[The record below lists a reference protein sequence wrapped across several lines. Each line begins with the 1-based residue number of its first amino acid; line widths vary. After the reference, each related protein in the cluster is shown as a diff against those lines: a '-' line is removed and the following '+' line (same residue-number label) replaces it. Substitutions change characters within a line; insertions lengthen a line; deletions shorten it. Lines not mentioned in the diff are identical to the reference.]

1 MLNDGVLYKR
11 LGWPGSFNFSSYH
24 RRRSRLSIMH
34 FLRLLPVVAIASGQS
49 FTSLPGALFGSNE
62 TWGYSPDSIW
72 PLSDVGTPL
81 EPQKPDAE
89 VQDLISQISVSNVN
103 HTITTLANFGTRHT
117 LSIQN
122 SSTRGIG
129 AARNWILSEMQGY
142 AEASDGRMEVFY
154 NTYIQGVGTRISF
167 PVNLTN
173 VVARINGSS
182 DSNRAYVVT
191 GHYDSRRI
199 DIMDY
204 TNDAPGADDDASG
217 VAGEPFPLPIQE
229 IPRKLTQSN

>member
-1 MLNDGVLYKR
+1 MRFIYLLSVIVLV
-11 LGWPGSFNFSSYH
+11 S
-24 RRRSRLSIMH
+24 
-34 FLRLLPVVAIASGQS
+34 AQS
-49 FTSLPGALFGSNE
+49 FTSLPGALFGANE
-62 TWGYSPDSIW
+62 TWGYAPDASW
-72 PLSDVGTPL
+72 PVSDVGTLL
-81 EPQKPDAE
+81 EPQTPDAE
-89 VQDLISQISVSNVN
+89 VQSLISQVSVANVN
-103 HTITTLANFGTRHT
+103 HTIATLANFGTRHT
-117 LSIQN
+117 LSTQN

-154 NTYIQGVGTRISF
+154 NTYIQGVADRISF

-182 DSNRAYVVT
+182 DPNRAYVVT

-199 DIMDY
+199 DVMDY

-217 VAGEPFPLPIQE
+217 VAGETYTFQPERPCE
-229 IPRKLTQSN
+229 LTR